1 MRLRPPAWPAGR
13 RGGWPERA
21 AVATE
26 AAVVFPLV
34 VMTAVGLL
42 QFAIYRHAS
51 NVVVGAVQDGV
62 EVAARADYT
71 VPDGV
76 ARTQALLQAGLGQT
90 AAGITVQGSDGG
102 NEVAIQADGR
112 LPLVIPWAGSASL
125 PLSFRAV
132 ESKERFRVGPSS

>member
-1 MRLRPPAWPAGR
+1 
-13 RGGWPERA
+13 
-21 AVATE
+21 VATE